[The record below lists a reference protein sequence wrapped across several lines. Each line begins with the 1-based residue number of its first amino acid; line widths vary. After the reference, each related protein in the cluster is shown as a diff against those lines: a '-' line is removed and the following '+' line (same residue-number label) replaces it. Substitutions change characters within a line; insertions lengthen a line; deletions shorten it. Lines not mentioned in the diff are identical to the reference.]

1 MRPADIVTELHRGYG
16 LSAEA
21 ERVLDVVR
29 RGLRCELFP
38 PHLIDWAPEY
48 GWIIRTAVADDV
60 FDAGDAVGMGHD
72 LWAAICDARSE
83 WGIRRYRAP
92 RAPSTP
98 TEWLLDGQGRR
109 VELHAGPGGPL
120 KVRVVLYERG
130 RVVGEGW
137 GLDERDAFAHSARKG
152 AAA

>member
-1 MRPADIVTELHRGYG
+1 MRPADIVTELHRGHS
-16 LSAEA
+16 LSTEA

-72 LWAAICDARSE
+72 LWDAICEARAE
-83 WGIRRYRAP
+83 WGIRRWRAP
-92 RAPSTP
+92 KTP
-98 TEWLLDGQGRR
+98 AEWVLDGLERR
-109 VELHAGPGGPL
+109 AELHAGPGGWA
-120 KVRVVLYERG
+120 KVRIVLVERG

-137 GLDERDAFAHSARKG
+137 GSDERDAFAHSARKG